1 MTFNELNLSP
11 MLLKA
16 VAACGYDTPTPIQE
30 QAIPA
35 ALAGQDLI
43 GVAQTGTG
51 KTAGFVLP
59 ALQLIA
65 SPPKTQGKGPR
76 VLVITPTR
84 ELANQVSDA
93 VRTYGKFS
101 KVRSG
106 AILGGM
112 AYRDQL
118 RLLSQPVDMIVAT
131 PGRLV
136 DHLQSGRLKLDRVE
150 MLILDEADR
159 MLDMGF
165 SEDMDKIAAATPAG
179 RQTMMFTATMDA
191 ATAKLAGR
199 MLREPKMIQ
208 IAGNKVTHDTI
219 EQVLHVADD
228 MRHKHR
234 LLQHLINDKDLSR
247 AIIFSATKRDADT
260 LAQELFSQGHAAAAL
275 HGDMS
280 QGARNRTIVNLRRGK
295 VKLLVA
301 TDVAARGL
309 DVSGISHVI
318 NFDLPRFA
326 EDYVHRIGRTGRAG
340 ATGTAVS
347 FVSLNE
353 LNYLAKIERFIGQKL
368 PRQVIEGLE
377 PKRELPRL
385 PGGSGGPR
393 PGARRSNASA
403 APAGGG
409 GYKGNNKSN
418 AASEGNDRRK
428 KWGAPRT
435 AQKDVVVEYRRPA
448 GERRIS

>member
-1 MTFNELNLSP
+1 MTFSELQLLP
-11 MLLKA
+11 HILKA
-16 VAACGYDTPTPIQE
+16 VTACGYETPTPIQE

-43 GVAQTGTG
+43 GIAQTGTG

-65 SPPKTQGKGPR
+65 SPAKLAGRGPR
-76 VLVITPTR
+76 VLVLTPTR

-93 VRTYGKFS
+93 VRNYGKFA
-101 KVRSG
+101 KIRSG

-112 AYRDQL
+112 AYRDQM
-118 RLLSQPVDMIVAT
+118 RLLSQPVDLIVAT

-136 DHLQSGRLKLDRVE
+136 DHLENGRLNLSRVE
-150 MLILDEADR
+150 LLILDEADR

-191 ATAKLAGR
+191 PMARLAGN
-199 MLREPKMIQ
+199 MLRNPQRIEIV
-208 IAGNKVTHDTI
+208 GRKVTHDSI
-219 EQVLHVADD
+219 EQRLHVADD
-228 MRHKHR
+228 MKHKNR

-247 AIIFSATKRDADT
+247 AIIFSATKRDADN
-260 LAQELFSQGHAAAAL
+260 LANELFEQGHAAAAL

-340 ATGTAVS
+340 ATGTAIS

-353 LNYLAKIERFIGQKL
+353 LNYLDRIERFIGQKL

-377 PKRELPRL
+377 PKRELPKL
-385 PGGSGGPR
+385 PGGGGGR
-393 PGARRSNASA
+393 PGARRSNAS
-403 APAGGG
+403 PTAGGARKKDHS
-409 GYKGNNKSN
+409 KGQEQKS
-418 AASEGNDRRK
+418 GTDRRK
-428 KWGAPRT
+428 VWGAPRE
-435 AQKDVVVEYRRPA
+435 KKEVLVEYRRP
-448 GERRIS
+448 RSTNPN

>member
-11 MLLKA
+11 HLLKA

-30 QAIPA
+30 MAIPA
-35 ALAGQDLI
+35 ALAGLDLI

-59 ALQLIA
+59 ALQLI
-65 SPPKTQGKGPR
+65 STPPKTQGKGPR

-118 RLLSQPVDMIVAT
+118 RLLSQPVDLIVAT

-136 DHLQSGRLKLDRVE
+136 DHLENGRLRLDRVE

-191 ATAKLAGR
+191 ATTKLAGR
-199 MLREPKMIQ
+199 MLREPKMIE
-208 IAGNKVTHDTI
+208 IAGKNVTLDSI
-219 EQVLHVADD
+219 EQRLHVADD

-234 LLQHLINDKDLSR
+234 LLQHLITHKDLSR

-353 LNYLAKIERFIGQKL
+353 LNYLARIERFIGQKL

-385 PGGSGGPR
+385 PSGSGAK
-393 PGARRSNASA
+393 PGMRRHGA
-403 APAGGG
+403 AATPSSAGGRN
-409 GYKGNNKSN
+409 KGNSRDQEK
-418 AASEGNDRRK
+418 ALGTDRRK
-428 KWGAPRT
+428 KWGTPRT
-435 AQKDVVVEYRRPA
+435 EKTLVVEYRRPA
-448 GERRIS
+448 GERRTI